1 MPFNPFP
8 PMSERQTVQA
18 KIGTP
23 AYQVIHAADQ
33 PKSLVKEGHYSTLI
47 KPAMH
52 KAPATMSKNLGM
64 VPAIQASSKSFRG

>member
-1 MPFNPFP
+1 
-8 PMSERQTVQA
+8 MSERESVQA

-33 PKSLVKEGHYSTLI
+33 PKSLVKESHYSGLV

-52 KAPATMSKNLGM
+52 KAPATMAKHLGQ
-64 VPAIQASSKSFRG
+64 VPPIQASSKSFRG